1 MCPLAT
7 LRGVIV
13 VSIQDV
19 QEQGLCSPG
28 SPRSSRRPVG
38 VGVFLSIIKDL
49 IIRSSDIRKKFN
61 CFQSAERT
69 RSGGKYTKAH
79 FRKPSATTPSKK
91 FSRQGRSTTV
101 FNLGSGVRRSMLGN
115 AGRIWPVIKTNMYKA
130 GGDSC
135 LHMKY
140 SDEVSR

>member
-1 MCPLAT
+1 MNC
-7 LRGVIV
+7 
-13 VSIQDV
+13 
-19 QEQGLCSPG
+19 
-28 SPRSSRRPVG
+28 
-38 VGVFLSIIKDL
+38 LSIIKDL

-69 RSGGKYTKAH
+69 RSGGKYTTAH
-79 FRKPSATTPSKK
+79 FRKPSTATPSKK
-91 FSRQGRSTTV
+91 FGRQGRSTTV
-101 FNLGSGVRRSMLGN
+101 LGSGVN

-135 LHMKY
+135 LYMKY